1 MDYGRYITHGS
12 QVTVILTTRLS
23 DARKWASPDP
33 QDSQSKLFLQLTGLD
48 PESAIDLEASET
60 QRNQETIREASRI
73 ATALDHH
80 PLAVT
85 VASSLIE
92 ARFTRLKASTI
103 SGDELRYLG
112 THALAGAYRANGQIA
127 EAVEMLEQVVQVQES
142 LAEDHPDGLASQHA
156 LADAHQANGQ
166 IAQAVELLEHV
177 VRVEERLAED
187 HPDRLASH
195 HGLAYAY

>member
-1 MDYGRYITHGS
+1 MDVSCCCSGPLNRGTC
-12 QVTVILTTRLS
+12 RL
-23 DARKWASPDP
+23 AA
-33 QDSQSKLFLQLTGLD
+33 FLI
-48 PESAIDLEASET
+48 S
-60 QRNQETIREASRI
+60 
-73 ATALDHH
+73 
-80 PLAVT
+80 
-85 VASSLIE
+85 
-92 ARFTRLKASTI
+92 ASTI

>member
-1 MDYGRYITHGS
+1 MHRQDVSEDMFARAWSYEGEILSRY
-12 QVTVILTTRLS
+12 
-23 DARKWASPDP
+23 
-33 QDSQSKLFLQLTGLD
+33 
-48 PESAIDLEASET
+48 E
-60 QRNQETIREASRI
+60 
-73 ATALDHH
+73 
-80 PLAVT
+80 
-85 VASSLIE
+85 
-92 ARFTRLKASTI
+92 ASTI

>member
-1 MDYGRYITHGS
+1 
-12 QVTVILTTRLS
+12 
-23 DARKWASPDP
+23 
-33 QDSQSKLFLQLTGLD
+33 
-48 PESAIDLEASET
+48 
-60 QRNQETIREASRI
+60 
-73 ATALDHH
+73 
-80 PLAVT
+80 
-85 VASSLIE
+85 
-92 ARFTRLKASTI
+92 
-103 SGDELRYLG
+103 
-112 THALAGAYRANGQIA
+112 
-127 EAVEMLEQVVQVQES
+127 MLEQVVQVQES